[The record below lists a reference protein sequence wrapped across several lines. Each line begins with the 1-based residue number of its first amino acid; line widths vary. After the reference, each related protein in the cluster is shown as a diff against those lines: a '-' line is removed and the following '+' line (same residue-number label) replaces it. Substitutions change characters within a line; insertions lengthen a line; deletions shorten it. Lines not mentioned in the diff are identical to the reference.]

1 MDKTNKK
8 TLYPCQQHRPKSTF
22 YPFENHTRD
31 SFLLSISG
39 QVSVE
44 SIITLAN
51 IIIPIKHRY
60 KKQTSS
66 KRRNKIRSNGSQQNI
81 WSVIIVHGWNGYKS
95 WCDQRLLLHDY
106 IHACVCVCVY
116 KICVW
121 QNWSHWCA
129 LRILVISIGQ
139 SVPRSFSIKQHR
151 GVTRSP
157 QTWWIQLD
165 LFLLRCWRY
174 THNTLTCDRHR
185 RDCMCVFG
193 WARAT
198 ARQLIHR
205 YEHCC
210 AAGNNFYF
218 IWAHYA
224 IVYMRL
230 ICVYSPHC
238 LHCSQIM
245 PLETM
250 NERLFIDLSF
260 I

>member
-106 IHACVCVCVY
+106 IHACVCVCSRFAY
-116 KICVW
+116 GKTGLTDA
-121 QNWSHWCA
+121 HCA
-129 LRILVISIGQ
+129 
-139 SVPRSFSIKQHR
+139 
-151 GVTRSP
+151 
-157 QTWWIQLD
+157 
-165 LFLLRCWRY
+165 FLLSALANLYRGRFRS
-174 THNTLTCDRHR
+174 NNIAVLRVRRRH
-185 RDCMCVFG
+185 DGSSWTFF
-193 WARAT
+193 
-198 ARQLIHR
+198 
-205 YEHCC
+205 YC
-210 AAGNNFYF
+210 AADGTDGTP
-218 IWAHYA
+218 I
-224 IVYMRL
+224 IR
-230 ICVYSPHC
+230 
-238 LHCSQIM
+238 
-245 PLETM
+245 
-250 NERLFIDLSF
+250 
-260 I
+260 